1 MRVLEKSEGR
11 RSLSR
16 ARTAIGL
23 SMLLHERGDYAEAAA
38 MRGEARQTLESAYGA
53 DHYML
58 AWALLGLATVNRER
72 RRYDVAVPLYD
83 RSLALMEKT
92 FSREH
97 PNVALAV
104 HGRAVLEY
112 EQHRYRDA
120 EDLERRAIAI
130 QERVLGPTHP
140 ISGAPR
146 IGHGESRTAAV
157 RRRRAAVRPLA
168 GADGEDVQ
176 SRTPECRARRAR
188 ACRSRIRA
196 APVS

>member
-1 MRVLEKSEGR
+1 MSRSPCTGVPFSNTSSTGIVTR
-11 RSLSR
+11 RISSVAPLPFRSVCSDRRIRSR
-16 ARTAIGL
+16 
-23 SMLLHERGDYAEAAA
+23 
-38 MRGEARQTLESAYGA
+38 
-53 DHYML
+53 
-58 AWALLGLATVNRER
+58 ALLGLATVNRER

-140 ISGAPR
+140 
-146 IGHGESRTAAV
+146 
-157 RRRRAAVRPLA
+157 
-168 GADGEDVQ
+168 
-176 SRTPECRARRAR
+176 
-188 ACRSRIRA
+188 
-196 APVS
+196 